1 MLRTNL
7 STRPFY
13 NERTVHVVLGVAA
26 IVVIAVTVFDVT
38 RIVALSQRHTESTL
52 RAERDEAAARDV
64 GSRTAGVRGALDGAE
79 LQGVEAAVREAN
91 SLIDQRTFSWTDL
104 FNRPGD
110 DLAGKRDD
118 DLGSTGDR
126 GRGRLGGYG
135 GSSAG
140 EWKTSINSWSSWKRP
155 GRLPTC
161 WRGRRRPSRTACTVR
176 RCAVDILA
184 GTRRRAR
191 VDAPPGPES

>member
-104 FNRPGD
+104 FNRLETTLPANVMMTSVRPEIADGVVLVGMVVIGRRVED
-110 DLAGKRDD
+110 IDQFMEQLEATGAFADLLARQEEAIEDGMYRTA
-118 DLGSTGDR
+118 LR
-126 GRGRLGGYG
+126 GRYLGGDSTSG
-135 GSSAG
+135 G
-140 EWKTSINSWSSWKRP
+140 
-155 GRLPTC
+155 
-161 WRGRRRPSRTACTVR
+161 
-176 RCAVDILA
+176 
-184 GTRRRAR
+184 